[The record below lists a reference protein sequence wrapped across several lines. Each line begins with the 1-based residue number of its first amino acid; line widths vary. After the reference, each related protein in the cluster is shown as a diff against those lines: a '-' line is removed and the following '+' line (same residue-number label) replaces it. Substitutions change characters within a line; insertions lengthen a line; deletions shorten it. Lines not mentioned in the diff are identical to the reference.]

1 MKSHPP
7 TLCVIVECANKCPG
21 KLLAKALAHEVDL
34 PYKDAVTMC
43 ERNGIEPFQI
53 CGDGPLKQLASTDT
67 SDIGLIETEIRKNPI
82 DINQQLAIIKGLLSR
97 VNALES
103 VDASIKSTI
112 VSLLG
117 RVSQL
122 ETTAG
127 HFNP

>member
-43 ERNGIEPFQI
+43 ERNSIDPFQI

-67 SDIGLIETEIRKNPI
+67 SDITPLRREIQAHAI
-82 DINQQLAIIKGLLSR
+82 DIDAQLSIIRGIILRLD
-97 VNALES
+97 ALES
-103 VDASIKSTI
+103 K
-112 VSLLG
+112 LNH
-117 RVSQL
+117 R
-122 ETTAG
+122 
-127 HFNP
+127 NP